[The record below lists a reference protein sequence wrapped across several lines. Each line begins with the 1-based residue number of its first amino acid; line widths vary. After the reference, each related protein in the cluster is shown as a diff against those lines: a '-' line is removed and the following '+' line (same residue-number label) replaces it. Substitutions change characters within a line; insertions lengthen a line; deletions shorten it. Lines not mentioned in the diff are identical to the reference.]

1 MSGTRLK
8 KPQYEPMYSVQ
19 DPHLQFYHDCRPR
32 DKSKELHGPM
42 RMKLISSYDRIK
54 SELEFRGAV
63 PGQQPH
69 DNWDVVPVIRR
80 FSGNSM
86 KNRDSSPGQLVY
98 VPQRPKIEPMNLPT
112 SFDKEKRERTRVR
125 VSKKKV
131 SKQPV

>member
-1 MSGTRLK
+1 MDELHHEGARSLSGTRLK

-86 KNRDSSPGQLVY
+86 QNRDSSPG
-98 VPQRPKIEPMNLPT
+98 
-112 SFDKEKRERTRVR
+112 
-125 VSKKKV
+125 
-131 SKQPV
+131 